1 MSDGRRRSSRRG
13 PFHDRGTPEN
23 WANARDGRHHLLWD
37 RISLGSAAV
46 VDDIAAP
53 SPRAS
58 TGLVQLAEIEAARS
72 RLAGV
77 SRVTPVER
85 PSGLA
90 ALCGRR
96 VALKAEHHQRT
107 GSFKLRGAY
116 HLISSLPD
124 DVRHVVAASAGNHA
138 QGVALAASLL
148 GRRATIF
155 MPLATPLP
163 KVQATKGYGAE
174 VRLGHEV
181 VDDCIGEA
189 LAHAAETGAVWVPPF
204 DDARIIAGQGTVGLE
219 IADQAPEATTVLVP
233 VGGGGLLAGTAAALK
248 AVRPDVRVVGVEAT
262 GAAALAASLT
272 AGHVVTLDAVRTIA
286 DGIAVKAPSPLTLAH
301 AQAFA
306 DEIVSV
312 TDAEIGRALLLLLE
326 RQKMVVEPAGVVG
339 LAALLAGKVP
349 GTDPVLVLLSGGNVD
364 PVMLMRLIEHGMSA
378 AGRYLR
384 LRIVLAD
391 RPGALAA
398 LTEAVAARRLNVW
411 SVEHHRES
419 SSVGV
424 DEVEVH
430 LTLETRDPEHRLEVV
445 GALRQAGFKV
455 DLAG

>member
-1 MSDGRRRSSRRG
+1 
-13 PFHDRGTPEN
+13 
-23 WANARDGRHHLLWD
+23 
-37 RISLGSAAV
+37 V
-46 VDDIAAP
+46 VDDVVARSRSTAA
-53 SPRAS
+53 
-58 TGLVQLAEIEAARS
+58 GLVQLAEIESARA
-72 RLAGV
+72 RLSGV

-90 ALCGRR
+90 ALCGRP

-116 HLISSLPD
+116 NLISTLAGD
-124 DVRHVVAASAGNHA
+124 AGHVVAASAGNHA

-163 KVQATKGYGAE
+163 KVQATRSYGAE

-181 VDDCIGEA
+181 VDDCIVEA

-204 DDARIIAGQGTVGLE
+204 DDPRIIAGQGTIGLE
-219 IADQAPEATTVLVP
+219 IAEQAPEVATVLVP

-248 AVRPDVRVVGVEAT
+248 AVRPEVRIVGVEAA
-262 GAAALAASLT
+262 GAASMVTSLQQ
-272 AGHVVTLDAVRTIA
+272 GEVVPLPSVRTIA

-301 AQAFA
+301 AEAFV
-306 DEIVSV
+306 DDVLTV

-339 LAALLAGKVP
+339 LAALLAGKVD
-349 GTDPVLVLLSGGNVD
+349 GTDPVLAVLSGGNVD
-364 PVMLMRLIEHGMSA
+364 PVMLIRLIEHGLGA

-384 LRIVLAD
+384 LRIVMAD
-391 RPGALAA
+391 RPGALAT
-398 LTEAVAARRLNVW
+398 LTAAVAAQGLNVL
-411 SVEHHRES
+411 SVEHHREG

-424 DEVEVH
+424 DEVEVL

-445 GALRQAGFKV
+445 GTLRHAGFKV